1 MKKQIS
7 KQKGLSPRIAII
19 AVGVVVVIIA
29 LLLSAQKGSL
39 PTPERIG
46 TQQTTQNV
54 PVIQDANGLNAVASE
69 LDNTDLN
76 EFDKELNQLEADAS
90 TF

>member
-7 KQKGLSPRIAII
+7 RQIGFSPII
-19 AVGVVVVIIA
+19 TIITLGVVVVIMA
-29 LLLSAQKGSL
+29 LFLSTQR
-39 PTPERIG
+39 TG
-46 TQQTTQNV
+46 TQPTIQSV
-54 PVIQDANGLNAVASE
+54 PAIQDANGLDAVASE

-76 EFDKELNQLEADAS
+76 ELDRELNQLDADTS